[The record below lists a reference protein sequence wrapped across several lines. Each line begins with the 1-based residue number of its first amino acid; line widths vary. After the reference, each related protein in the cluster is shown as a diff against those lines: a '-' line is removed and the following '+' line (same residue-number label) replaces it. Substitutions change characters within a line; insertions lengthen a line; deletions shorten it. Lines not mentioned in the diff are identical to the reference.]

1 MKIDTKALSLFEE
14 KKSFKFYF
22 PKNNLEEVLFK
33 YETYYKP
40 NK

>member
-1 MKIDTKALSLFEE
+1 MIDNKASIGLFDE

-22 PKNNLEEVLFK
+22 PNNNLEAVLLK
-33 YETYYKP
+33 HETYYKP